1 MIKVPY
7 IDPVAI
13 DMLGLKIHWYSM
25 SYIFAAILGFIYVK
39 FFIMKNDLDLIR
51 LKNTKFFDDSIFYV
65 MLGVILGARFG
76 FVFFY
81 EFSYYLNNPLKV
93 FYVWEGG
100 MSFHGAFLGVIL
112 AILFLSYKYKIAFL
126 KLMDNAVMALPIG
139 LFLGRI
145 ANFINNE
152 NNGEVVK
159 NPNFIFGVLREN
171 ESAILHP
178 VSLYQSFFD
187 GVCLFFISL
196 ILYKVFKMDKKQG
209 FLTGFTICYLGV
221 SRFLL
226 ETLKLDKVF
235 FMDTKIYMA
244 QLLSFPMIVIGIYL
258 MIVAKNLV
266 NKIDNTK
273 K

>member
-1 MIKVPY
+1 MV
-7 IDPVAI
+7 
-13 DMLGLKIHWYSM
+13 
-25 SYIFAAILGFIYVK
+25 
-39 FFIMKNDLDLIR
+39 
-51 LKNTKFFDDSIFYV
+51 KNT
-65 MLGVILGARFG
+65 
-76 FVFFY
+76 
-81 EFSYYLNNPLKV
+81 
-93 FYVWEGG
+93 
-100 MSFHGAFLGVIL
+100 
-112 AILFLSYKYKIAFL
+112 
-126 KLMDNAVMALPIG
+126 
-139 LFLGRI
+139 
-145 ANFINNE
+145 
-152 NNGEVVK
+152 
-159 NPNFIFGVLREN
+159 NFIFGILREN

-196 ILYKVFKMDKKQG
+196 ILYKIFKMDKKQG
-209 FLTGFTICYLGV
+209 FLTGFTILYLGV

>member
-1 MIKVPY
+1 M
-7 IDPVAI
+7 
-13 DMLGLKIHWYSM
+13 
-25 SYIFAAILGFIYVK
+25 
-39 FFIMKNDLDLIR
+39 R
-51 LKNTKFFDDSIFYV
+51 
-65 MLGVILGARFG
+65 
-76 FVFFY
+76 
-81 EFSYYLNNPLKV
+81 NPLKV

-112 AILFLSYKYKIAFL
+112 AILFLSYKYKISFL

-159 NPNFIFGVLREN
+159 NPNFIFGILREN
-171 ESAILHP
+171 EGAILHP

-196 ILYKVFKMDKKQG
+196 ILYKIFKMDKKQG
-209 FLTGFTICYLGV
+209 FLTGFTILYLGV